1 MMSHELSVG
10 GIVSYIVLDNVQIM
24 SIMNDAFCWEALGK
38 VFLHRR
44 ATLTRNYEM
53 KLSSPLESL
62 QASFDANQGNQIQ
75 RHFIVLYI

>member
-1 MMSHELSVG
+1 MSVG

-53 KLSSPLESL
+53 KLSSPSEL
-62 QASFDANQGNQIQ
+62 
-75 RHFIVLYI
+75 